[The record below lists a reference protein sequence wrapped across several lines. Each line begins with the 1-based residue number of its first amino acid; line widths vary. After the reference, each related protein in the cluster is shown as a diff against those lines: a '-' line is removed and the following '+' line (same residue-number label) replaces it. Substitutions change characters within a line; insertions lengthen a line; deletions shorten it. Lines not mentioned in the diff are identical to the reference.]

1 LANRKLTLFI
11 LVLFLSG
18 IYIFVFSENGFLERI
33 NFNEHKV
40 KVLNRISEQRK
51 VNTQLKND
59 LIRSSQEGSSK
70 VLKSSGFIKK
80 GDSILVVKN
89 KGSLKRK
96 IENKKELAEGFTIK
110 LLYIRII
117 WIIISLLVLF
127 LFLSAGKKNHGYN

>member
-1 LANRKLTLFI
+1 
-11 LVLFLSG
+11 
-18 IYIFVFSENGFLERI
+18 
-33 NFNEHKV
+33 
-40 KVLNRISEQRK
+40 
-51 VNTQLKND
+51 
-59 LIRSSQEGSSK
+59 